1 MERVIR
7 QPGSSGVK
15 NTAGGR
21 QSSFSEHTG
30 AHMKQAL
37 VILLLIPV
45 IAMAQPTRY
54 ASRTSADE
62 AFEARPKATPSV
74 IRWVVSADPNTECRE
89 ASGQKLQGS
98 RGEIRACAVYSAKSC
113 TIITGVETS
122 HAILGHELRHCFEGR
137 FHD

>member
-1 MERVIR
+1 
-7 QPGSSGVK
+7 
-15 NTAGGR
+15 
-21 QSSFSEHTG
+21 
-30 AHMKQAL
+30 MKQAL

>member
-1 MERVIR
+1 
-7 QPGSSGVK
+7 
-15 NTAGGR
+15 
-21 QSSFSEHTG
+21 
-30 AHMKQAL
+30 MKRAL

-45 IAMAQPTRY
+45 IAVAQPTRY

-62 AFEARPKATPSV
+62 AFEARPKPTPSV
-74 IRWVVSADPNTECRE
+74 IRWVVSEDPDTECRE
-89 ASGQKLQGS
+89 ASGQKLQDR
-98 RGEIRACAVYSAKSC
+98 RGVIRACAVYNSRSC